1 MVLCQKAF
9 IFGSLTT
16 MLTQNTSPYLM
27 RMRSGVGGGGGGG
40 LTVVRTD
47 VQLCS
52 AIRINLRYKS
62 KDTEK

>member
-27 RMRSGVGGGGGGG
+27 RMRSGGGGGG

>member
-16 MLTQNTSPYLM
+16 MLTQNTSPYLIM
-27 RMRSGVGGGGGGG
+27 RMRSGGGGG

>member
-27 RMRSGVGGGGGGG
+27 RMRCWGGGG

>member
-27 RMRSGVGGGGGGG
+27 RMRSGGGG

>member
-1 MVLCQKAF
+1 MSKSIYIWKPDYYVDPKHIAL
-9 IFGSLTT
+9 L
-16 MLTQNTSPYLM
+16 NTDAE
-27 RMRSGVGGGGGGG
+27 GGG

-62 KDTEK
+62 KDTEI

>member
-1 MVLCQKAF
+1 MSKSIYIWKPDYYVDPKHIALLNADAE
-9 IFGSLTT
+9 
-16 MLTQNTSPYLM
+16 
-27 RMRSGVGGGGGGG
+27 GGGGG

-62 KDTEK
+62 KDTEI